1 MKNLLSEI
9 SLLLDEENQQTV
21 LEVFLIIFLRNIKK
35 ALFPQLLGYLLL

>member
-21 LEVFLIIFLRNIKK
+21 LEVFLIIFFKK
-35 ALFPQLLGYLLL
+35 Y